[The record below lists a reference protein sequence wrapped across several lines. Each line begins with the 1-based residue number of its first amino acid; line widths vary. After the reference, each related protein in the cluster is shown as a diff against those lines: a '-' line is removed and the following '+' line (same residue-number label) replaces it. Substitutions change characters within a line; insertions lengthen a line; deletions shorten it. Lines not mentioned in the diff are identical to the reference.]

1 MQMVSVYRPAS
12 GAQVFNEMVNAIVD
26 ACNEEKIIKREG
38 CVWGE
43 GGWIYEY
50 INSEINNHHAA
61 QFSCRHAVR
70 LSCQRVKTLSE
81 V

>member
-38 CVWGE
+38 CV
-43 GGWIYEY
+43 GGGGVDI
-50 INSEINNHHAA
+50 
-61 QFSCRHAVR
+61 
-70 LSCQRVKTLSE
+70 
-81 V
+81 

>member
-12 GAQVFNEMVNAIVD
+12 GAEVFNEMVNAIVD
-26 ACNEEKIIKREG
+26 ARNEGKNNKKG
-38 CVWGE
+38 GVWGE
-43 GGWIYEY
+43 KIYEY